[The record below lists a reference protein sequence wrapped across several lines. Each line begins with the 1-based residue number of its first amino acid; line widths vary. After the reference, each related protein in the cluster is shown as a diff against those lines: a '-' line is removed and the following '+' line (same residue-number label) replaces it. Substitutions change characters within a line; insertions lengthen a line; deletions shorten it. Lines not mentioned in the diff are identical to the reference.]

1 MRSFLIALT
10 ITQNEKKFA
19 GNYWFAGMFDQRR
32 DESVWNWGG
41 SGMYH
46 ISVNLSFDKS
56 ACILCISVIG
66 LVD

>member
-32 DESVWNWGG
+32 DERVWNWGG
-41 SGMYH
+41 SGTYH
-46 ISVNLSFDKS
+46 ISDSFLLTK
-56 ACILCISVIG
+56 ALVFSVF
-66 LVD
+66 L

>member
-32 DESVWNWGG
+32 DERVWNWGG

-46 ISVNLSFDKS
+46 ISFQTTSF
-56 ACILCISVIG
+56 
-66 LVD
+66 

>member
-32 DESVWNWGG
+32 DERVWNWGG

-46 ISVNLSFDKS
+46 ISDNFLLTKALVF
-56 ACILCISVIG
+56 SVF
-66 LVD
+66 L

>member
-19 GNYWFAGMFDQRR
+19 GNYWFAGMFDQQR

-46 ISVNLSFDKS
+46 ISDNLYSLYFCNKFS
-56 ACILCISVIG
+56 
-66 LVD
+66 